1 MPVNIVPI
9 RKKDAPEVKRGEKAI
24 PTNKIPKKK
33 IPKKKKPVKKMMGG
47 SNMMKK
53 PVKAM
58 MGKSMKMKKK

>member
-1 MPVNIVPI
+1 MPINIVPI

-33 IPKKKKPVKKMMGG
+33 KPVKKMMGG
-47 SNMMKK
+47 ANMKK